1 MERGYFNCH
10 LTVVR
15 KMKSISIVAIDDKGF
30 WKEVEVIEMILVSS
44 ASVFVKMISNNLVIT
59 FICLPLPGP
68 FPLKRG

>member
-1 MERGYFNCH
+1 
-10 LTVVR
+10 
-15 KMKSISIVAIDDKGF
+15 MKSISIVAIDDKGF